1 MLGNV
6 RFDLSFDFDIGL
18 EILAGK
24 KVREGLVD
32 INKMLP
38 LWQGST
44 MQINNGSTS
53 IGASFGQAFLGQLEQ
68 QMSILIAD
76 EAIVDCSSAS
86 IGETFWNKLYRSVRA
101 YVSGM

>member
-1 MLGNV
+1 MCQVKTVGIKIKMLGNV

-38 LWQGST
+38 L
-44 MQINNGSTS
+44 
-53 IGASFGQAFLGQLEQ
+53 
-68 QMSILIAD
+68 
-76 EAIVDCSSAS
+76 
-86 IGETFWNKLYRSVRA
+86 
-101 YVSGM
+101 